1 MKTNDVFDI
10 KKKIPLF
17 NFNNN
22 KIIVRNVN
30 DDAVLM
36 QIKVSEISFSF
47 RDQRYAKKD
56 VYFPPKSHGSQNSSK
71 NTHER
76 GVKNEVYPVNIIDSE
91 TPPTQCFN

>member
-10 KKKIPLF
+10 KKIPLF

-30 DDAVLM
+30 DDDVLM

-47 RDQRYAKKD
+47 
-56 VYFPPKSHGSQNSSK
+56 HGSQNSSK

-76 GVKNEVYPVNIIDSE
+76 GVNNEVYPVNIIDSE
-91 TPPTQCFN
+91 NSPHNVLID

>member
-1 MKTNDVFDI
+1 MFLI
-10 KKKIPLF
+10 KKKIPLL
-17 NFNNN
+17 NFHNN

-47 RDQRYAKKD
+47 RGQRDAERG
-56 VYFPPKSHGSQNSSK
+56 VYFQEKKHGSQNSSK
-71 NTHER
+71 NTHQK

-91 TPPTQCFN
+91 NSPHNFLIN